1 MYLYKGELVA
11 GMIIFGIAW
20 ALIPWNPL
28 TAAETAMAA
37 ISVLAVSFGT
47 VAVAEQAAEKI
58 IRELKKEPE
67 I

>member
-1 MYLYKGELVA
+1 MYIYKGELVA

-28 TAAETAMAA
+28 TTAETAMAA
-37 ISVLAVSFGT
+37 ISVLTVSFGT
-47 VAVAEQAAEKI
+47 VAMVEQAAEKI
-58 IRELKKEPE
+58 IRELKKDPE